1 MTITPELARVYA
13 SAPSTRRYIE
23 TLELSHPLFDQVY
36 YLTNDPQAWQ
46 FQIDAGDAALT
57 VFRPVPFLVQLPTQD
72 GKGQQDLQIVIDN
85 VGREIMDAIEAA
97 AADPSVNITVTY
109 RVFLDIAN
117 SLPQNDPPLVLALP
131 SIVVGMASV
140 TGTATR
146 ADVLNRPFP
155 SEVYRVDSFPGL
167 NR

>member
-1 MTITPELARVYA
+1 
-13 SAPSTRRYIE
+13 
-23 TLELSHPLFDQVY
+23 
-36 YLTNDPQAWQ
+36 
-46 FQIDAGDAALT
+46 
-57 VFRPVPFLVQLPTQD
+57 VPFLVQLPTQD